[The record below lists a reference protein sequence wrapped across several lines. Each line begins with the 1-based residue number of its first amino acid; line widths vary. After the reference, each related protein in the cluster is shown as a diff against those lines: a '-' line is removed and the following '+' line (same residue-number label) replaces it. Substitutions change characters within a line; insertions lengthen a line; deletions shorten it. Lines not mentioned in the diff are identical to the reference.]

1 MRREFATTLLLS
13 TLFSFLVPELI
24 PVGEGVWLNI
34 PKTGA
39 KCVSEEIQSKVVVLA
54 DYLVISDEHSIFP
67 TVSVKVTSPYGS
79 VLHHSENATHGQFA
93 FTTQESGTYL
103 ACFEAV
109 GNSHGNKDIS
119 INLDWKTGIAAKDW
133 DSIARKEKIEGV
145 ELELRKLEAAVEAIH
160 ENLLY
165 LRNRNQNKVFLSFHT
180 LQRSRHED
188 CDLDTAK
195 KVWDSIKSRY
205 MGADRVREARLQTLM
220 SDFER
225 LKMKDNES
233 IDDFFGKLAEIS
245 SKSTALGE
253 DIEEYK
259 LVKKFLSSL
268 PRKKFIHIVASLEQV
283 LDLKTTTFEDIIGRL
298 KAYEE
303 RVQEEEET
311 QETQSKLMYANNES
325 QPASNS
331 QNRDYNNNY
340 RGRGRGGRYYNRGR
354 GRGRYNE
361 PYKGRKPR
369 LDHIRVFGCISYA
382 KDLGAPSPSP
392 IRPLVPPAVEE
403 PINLRIYGKELKRA
417 NITRI
422 VYGWWYDDDIDERY
436 ADSASFDA
444 NEVDVSKMLL
454 AKCKKQSRLK
464 ADIAQW
470 EDCQLLSSGAV
481 RGTQLQAGF
490 SREEEEE
497 ERVVLLV
504 HDAKLPPFLDNGKA
518 VFTKQVEPVKDP
530 TSDMAI
536 VSRKGSGLVREIWG
550 KQGLHKSR
558 QRFWKLA
565 GSNLGVEKPAEI
577 DADTAVV
584 GKKGEVDFRGEG
596 KFAEHIKKKEKL

>member
-1 MRREFATTLLLS
+1 M
-13 TLFSFLVPELI
+13 
-24 PVGEGVWLNI
+24 
-34 PKTGA
+34 
-39 KCVSEEIQSKVVVLA
+39 
-54 DYLVISDEHSIFP
+54 
-67 TVSVKVTSPYGS
+67 
-79 VLHHSENATHGQFA
+79 
-93 FTTQESGTYL
+93 
-103 ACFEAV
+103 
-109 GNSHGNKDIS
+109 
-119 INLDWKTGIAAKDW
+119 
-133 DSIARKEKIEGV
+133 
-145 ELELRKLEAAVEAIH
+145 
-160 ENLLY
+160 
-165 LRNRNQNKVFLSFHT
+165 
-180 LQRSRHED
+180 
-188 CDLDTAK
+188 
-195 KVWDSIKSRY
+195 
-205 MGADRVREARLQTLM
+205 
-220 SDFER
+220 
-225 LKMKDNES
+225 
-233 IDDFFGKLAEIS
+233 
-245 SKSTALGE
+245 
-253 DIEEYK
+253 
-259 LVKKFLSSL
+259 
-268 PRKKFIHIVASLEQV
+268 
-283 LDLKTTTFEDIIGRL
+283 
-298 KAYEE
+298 
-303 RVQEEEET
+303 
-311 QETQSKLMYANNES
+311 
-325 QPASNS
+325 
-331 QNRDYNNNY
+331 
-340 RGRGRGGRYYNRGR
+340 
-354 GRGRYNE
+354 
-361 PYKGRKPR
+361 
-369 LDHIRVFGCISYA
+369 
-382 KDLGAPSPSP
+382 
-392 IRPLVPPAVEE
+392 EE